1 MKSSRN
7 VSIILNTLIILFEII
22 GITIYVLNNPYFD
35 LVYYTHDSN
44 LLALITSTIYL
55 FFILR
60 KKELPKWASLLKYTS
75 TLALTITFLIV
86 LFVLIPMDHFNFEF
100 YLFNKAMLYFHL
112 ICPILALISFLFFEK
127 HKISGLKDNIRA
139 LYYTVIYTIVLLST
153 FSTNETIMVIR
164 SNMFKTDQG
173 LGYGFSSAIAW
184 VYSIIVLLFLGIAAL
199 LFKNKKDKKAAVL
212 YANRKR

>member
-139 LYYTVIYTIVLLST
+139 LYYTVIYTIVLIILNVIKVVDGPYPFLRVRTNPVIGSILWLIFIDAGAIGLSILISKINNKMT
-153 FSTNETIMVIR
+153 
-164 SNMFKTDQG
+164 K
-173 LGYGFSSAIAW
+173 
-184 VYSIIVLLFLGIAAL
+184 SIE
-199 LFKNKKDKKAAVL
+199 
-212 YANRKR
+212 